1 MNYSQQDVTCF
12 LKIIIFCFANKYY
25 SYIQEQKYLQYCYS
39 HNYRRFQ
46 SMLYIVHE
54 YILKKNKKWIFCDM
68 MFLFNVLY
76 NHKDFIKWCCMILH
90 FVLYFFYK
98 TQYYFNEIPE
108 VWNTFHTFLC
118 VKYDPLYL
126 MYKIIIIFYIKNY
139 NCVGRNVNFY
149 IFVIVFFGKLK
160 IMQIK
165 SNTKNTN
172 FRNPIS
178 KAFYI

>member
-1 MNYSQQDVTCF
+1 MCF

-25 SYIQEQKYLQYCYS
+25 SYIQKQKYLQYCYS
-39 HNYRRFQ
+39 HNYRKFQ
-46 SMLYIVHE
+46 NMLILYVSIHLKKIKSEFFVTWCFCFMYYTITRTSLNGVWY
-54 YILKKNKKWIFCDM
+54 YILFYIF
-68 MFLFNVLY
+68 
-76 NHKDFIKWCCMILH
+76 FIKRSIILMRYLKYEILFIHFCVLNMIH
-90 FVLYFFYK
+90 
-98 TQYYFNEIPE
+98 
-108 VWNTFHTFLC
+108 
-118 VKYDPLYL
+118 L
-126 MYKIIIIFYIKNY
+126 MYKIIIIFYIENY